1 MYSLGVYVV
10 PLEEED
16 DKPENFGL
24 ADPTCR
30 KDKRTVLYKN
40 GDRSNVNTHPVSKN
54 LSFALCT

>member
-1 MYSLGVYVV
+1 MPDGYRRQSSRERLFMYSLGVYVV

-30 KDKRTVLYKN
+30 KD
-40 GDRSNVNTHPVSKN
+40 
-54 LSFALCT
+54 LSLIHI